1 MGMSV
6 YDNLIKMGIELPS
19 PPAKGGI
26 YLPVRQVG
34 NLIFTSGVGPT
45 VNGNPAFVGKVGKD
59 LTIEEGQAAARI
71 VAINILSILHQYL
84 TDLNR
89 IRQVVKILGFVA
101 SAENFGRQPQVINA
115 ASQLFVDVFGENG
128 QHARS
133 AIGTSELPGNI
144 PVEIEGIF
152 EVS

>member
-1 MGMSV
+1 MSMSV
-6 YDNLIKMGIELPS
+6 YDNLEEFHIELPS

-26 YLPVRQVG
+26 YVPVRQVG
-34 NLIFTSGVGPT
+34 NLIFTSGVGPI
-45 VNGNPAFVGKVGKD
+45 VNGTPAFVGKIGKD
-59 LTIEEGQAAARI
+59 LTIEEGQLAARI

-89 IRQVVKILGFVA
+89 IKQVVKILGFVA
-101 SAENFGRQPQVINA
+101 SAENFGSQPQVING

-128 QHARS
+128 QHTRS
-133 AIGTSELPGNI
+133 AIGTNELPGNI

-152 EVS
+152 E

>member
-1 MGMSV
+1 MSV
-6 YDNLIKMGIELPS
+6 YENLKKLHIELPG

-26 YLPVRQVG
+26 YVPVRQVG
-34 NLIFTSGVGPT
+34 NLIFTSGVGPM
-45 VNGNPAFVGKVGKD
+45 VNGAPAFVGKIGKD
-59 LTIEEGQAAARI
+59 LTIEEGQLAARI

-89 IRQVVKILGFVA
+89 IKQVVKILGFVA
-101 SAENFGRQPQVINA
+101 SAEKFGSQPQVING
-115 ASQLFVDVFGENG
+115 ASQLFVDVFGEIG

-133 AIGTSELPGNI
+133 AIGTNELPGDI

-152 EVS
+152 EVK